1 MFNFSLIL
9 ICKVRLSGMRSIKA
23 GLGRMVKS
31 KAWLELPR
39 RELLEVVEDPALK
52 VRSSIVI
59 VIIIIK
65 VTEGEIF
72 TGVVDWCV
80 ANTNSERESKT
91 IFQQNFEAKFLV
103 GNISIDM
110 FKSSIR
116 ANSHFLSP
124 DLFREWTYEVLKN
137 EVVTGTRFSLIL
149 FKVHSTE
156 IDQRHFL
163 DPVKLPDGGDFNIW
177 QGQDEF
183 PEIRVELKIYQ
194 KVSDGTHAPLGKFG
208 IFLQTT
214 HTCKEG
220 FKLSSITERV
230 SIKMVARKEDGSV
243 VKKTFKP
250 VEDSCSTF
258 RDTDDL
264 ESASVRKNTFVLSKN
279 REERLSWKTME
290 VVTILD
296 RRAKCNINA
305 ITQEHFAEISA
316 SGLVKNYLQYATK
329 FSFDVNMSLEQA
341 LKQICEGLKVKNICG
356 ESAVSEFCYWHY
368 IFTKGFVGILRSSRA
383 TPGETWTA
391 TTVSDYLRCKVIN
404 HPIGVDNAVLRRSAF
419 KTWIIAEKEAEEVGR
434 KEKRMFVCTY
444 SPLTETVTY
453 AKKFSF
459 SVEAK
464 TETLGMYEL
473 ASYKK
478 YV

>member
-1 MFNFSLIL
+1 
-9 ICKVRLSGMRSIKA
+9 MRSIKA

-52 VRSSIVI
+52 VKSSIVI

-156 IDQRHFL
+156 IDQHHFL

-183 PEIRVELKIYQ
+183 PEIKVELKIYQ

-444 SPLTETVTY
+444 SPVTETVTY

>member
-1 MFNFSLIL
+1 
-9 ICKVRLSGMRSIKA
+9 MRSIKA

-473 ASYKK
+473 ASYEI
-478 YV
+478 

>member
-1 MFNFSLIL
+1 MDIF
-9 ICKVRLSGMRSIKA
+9 
-23 GLGRMVKS
+23 
-31 KAWLELPR
+31 
-39 RELLEVVEDPALK
+39 
-52 VRSSIVI
+52 
-59 VIIIIK
+59 VIIIDSILIIKSTIIIIRLTSLALLK

-80 ANTNSERESKT
+80 ANANSERESKT

-110 FKSSIR
+110 FKGSIR

-137 EVVTGTRFSLIL
+137 EVVTGTRFALIL

-156 IDQRHFL
+156 IDQQHFL
-163 DPVKLPDGGDFNIW
+163 DPIKLPDGGDFNIW
-177 QGQDEF
+177 QGHDEF
-183 PEIRVELKIYQ
+183 PEVMVELKIYQ

-220 FKLSSITERV
+220 FKLPSVTERV

-258 RDTDDL
+258 KDTDDL

-279 REERLSWKTME
+279 REERLSWKKME

-316 SGLVKNYLQYATK
+316 SGLVKNYLQNATK
-329 FSFDVNMSLEQA
+329 FSFDVDLTLEQA
-341 LKQICEGLKVKNICG
+341 LKQICEALKVKNICG

-404 HPIGVDNAVLRRSAF
+404 HPIGVDNALLRRSAF
-419 KTWIIAEKEAEEVGR
+419 KTWIIAEKEVEEVGR

-444 SPLTETVTY
+444 SPVTETVTY

-464 TETLGMYEL
+464 TETLGMYHPTNTIETTN
-473 ASYKK
+473 
-478 YV
+478 

>member
-1 MFNFSLIL
+1 
-9 ICKVRLSGMRSIKA
+9 MRSIKA

-444 SPLTETVTY
+444 SPVTETVTY

-473 ASYKK
+473 ASYEK